1 MMEQNKPGSSE
12 MESNRQHL
20 KNLTEIRSLME
31 RSSSFISL
39 SGLSGISAGIMGLI
53 AAYILHQKLFRFM
66 DYTKSPMISAQTREE
81 FIFFGI
87 TVSAAVL
94 IVTFLAAIF
103 FTARKAKKSGLPVW
117 DGSAKRLVVNLF
129 IPLITGGVFCLILIY
144 QYFDW
149 LVLPSMLVFY
159 GLALLNAGKFTL
171 SEIKWLGVSEI
182 ALGLVSMLFLNHAIY
197 FWGAGFGLL
206 NIIYGMVMYFKYE
219 KNN

>member
-1 MMEQNKPGSSE
+1 MEQNKPGKSE
-12 MESNRQHL
+12 MESNQQHL

-53 AAYILHQKLFRFM
+53 AAYILHIKLFRFM
-66 DYTKSPMISAQTREE
+66 DYSKSPMISAQMREE
-81 FIFFGI
+81 FILFGI

-94 IVTFLAAIF
+94 IITFLAAIF
-103 FTARKAKKSGLPVW
+103 FTARKAKKNGYPVW
-117 DGSAKRLVVNLF
+117 DGSAKRLVANLF
-129 IPLITGGVFCLILIY
+129 LPLVTGGVFCLILIY
-144 QYFDW
+144 QFFDW

-159 GLALLNAGKFTL
+159 GLALLNAAKYTL

-182 ALGLVSMLFLNHAIY
+182 ALGLTAMLFLNEAIY

-206 NIIYGMVMYFKYE
+206 NIMYGLVMYFKYE

>member
-1 MMEQNKPGSSE
+1 MEQNTPGKSE
-12 MESNRQHL
+12 IESNRQHL

-39 SGLSGISAGIMGLI
+39 SGLSGISAGIIGLI
-53 AAYILHQKLFRFM
+53 AAYILHIKLFRFM
-66 DYTKSPMISAQTREE
+66 DYSKSPMISAQMREE
-81 FIFFGI
+81 FILFGI

-94 IVTFLAAIF
+94 IITFLAAIF
-103 FTARKAKKSGLPVW
+103 FTARKAKKNGYPVW

-129 IPLITGGVFCLILIY
+129 IPLVTGGVFCLILIY

-182 ALGLVSMLFLNHAIY
+182 ALGLASMLFLNDAIY

-206 NIIYGMVMYFKYE
+206 NIIYGLVMYYKYE

>member
-1 MMEQNKPGSSE
+1 MEQNTPGKSE
-12 MESNRQHL
+12 IESNRQHL

-53 AAYILHQKLFRFM
+53 AAYILHIKLFRFM
-66 DYTKSPMISAQTREE
+66 DYSKSPMISAQMREE
-81 FIFFGI
+81 FILFGI

-94 IVTFLAAIF
+94 IITFLAAIF
-103 FTARKAKKSGLPVW
+103 FTARKAKKNGYPVW

-182 ALGLVSMLFLNHAIY
+182 ALGLASMLFLNDAIY

-206 NIIYGMVMYFKYE
+206 NIIYGLVMYFKYE

>member
-1 MMEQNKPGSSE
+1 MEQNKPGKSE
-12 MESNRQHL
+12 IESNQQHL

-39 SGLSGISAGIMGLI
+39 SGLSGISAGIMGLV
-53 AAYILHQKLFRFM
+53 AAYILHIKLFRFM
-66 DYTKSPMISAQTREE
+66 DYSKSPMISAQMREE
-81 FIFFGI
+81 FILFGI

-94 IVTFLAAIF
+94 LVTFLAAIF
-103 FTARKAKKSGLPVW
+103 FTARKAKKNGYPVW

-129 IPLITGGVFCLILIY
+129 VPLITGGVFCLILIY
-144 QYFDW
+144 QYYDW

-182 ALGLVSMLFLNHAIY
+182 ILGLVSMLFLNDAIY
-197 FWGAGFGLL
+197 FWGAGFGML

-219 KNN
+219 KNK

>member
-1 MMEQNKPGSSE
+1 MEQNTPGKSE
-12 MESNRQHL
+12 IESNRQHL

-53 AAYILHQKLFRFM
+53 AAYILHIKLFRFM
-66 DYTKSPMISAQTREE
+66 DYSKSPMISAQMREE
-81 FIFFGI
+81 FILFGI

-94 IVTFLAAIF
+94 IITFLAAIF
-103 FTARKAKKSGLPVW
+103 FTARKAKKNGYPVW

-129 IPLITGGVFCLILIY
+129 IPLVTGGVFCLILIY

-182 ALGLVSMLFLNHAIY
+182 ALGLASMLFLNDAIY

-206 NIIYGMVMYFKYE
+206 NIIYGLVMYYKYE

>member
-1 MMEQNKPGSSE
+1 MEQNTPGKSE
-12 MESNRQHL
+12 MDSNRQHL

-39 SGLSGISAGIMGLI
+39 SGLSGISAGIIGLI
-53 AAYILHQKLFRFM
+53 AAYILHIKLFRFM
-66 DYTKSPMISAQTREE
+66 DYSKSPMISAQMREE
-81 FIFFGI
+81 FILFGI

-94 IVTFLAAIF
+94 IITFLAAIF
-103 FTARKAKKSGLPVW
+103 FTARKAKKNGYPVW

-129 IPLITGGVFCLILIY
+129 IPLVTGGVFCLILIY

-182 ALGLVSMLFLNHAIY
+182 ALGLASMLFLNDAIY

-206 NIIYGMVMYFKYE
+206 NIIYGLVMYYKYE

>member
-1 MMEQNKPGSSE
+1 MEQNTPGKSE

-53 AAYILHQKLFRFM
+53 AAYILHIKLFRFM
-66 DYTKSPMISAQTREE
+66 DYSKSPMISAQMREE
-81 FIFFGI
+81 FILFGI

-94 IVTFLAAIF
+94 IITFLAAIF
-103 FTARKAKKSGLPVW
+103 FTARKAKKNGYPVW

-129 IPLITGGVFCLILIY
+129 IPLVTGGVFCLILIY

-182 ALGLVSMLFLNHAIY
+182 ALGLASMLFLNDAIY

-206 NIIYGMVMYFKYE
+206 NIIYGLVMYFKYE

>member
-1 MMEQNKPGSSE
+1 MEQNTPGKSE
-12 MESNRQHL
+12 IESNRQHL

-53 AAYILHQKLFRFM
+53 AAYILHIKLFRFM
-66 DYTKSPMISAQTREE
+66 DYSKSPMISAQMREE
-81 FIFFGI
+81 FILFGI
-87 TVSAAVL
+87 TISAAVL
-94 IVTFLAAIF
+94 LITFLAAIF
-103 FTARKAKKSGLPVW
+103 FTARRAKKNGYPVW

-129 IPLITGGVFCLILIY
+129 IPLVTGGVFCLILIY
-144 QYFDW
+144 QCFDW

-182 ALGLVSMLFLNHAIY
+182 ALGLASMLFLNDAIY

-206 NIIYGMVMYFKYE
+206 NIIYGLVMYFKYE

>member
-1 MMEQNKPGSSE
+1 MEQNKPGKSE
-12 MESNRQHL
+12 IESNQQHL

-53 AAYILHQKLFRFM
+53 AAYILHTKLFRYM
-66 DYTKSPMISAQTREE
+66 DYTKSPLISAELRQE
-81 FIFFGI
+81 FIIFGI
-87 TVSAAVL
+87 LVSAAVL
-94 IVTFLAAIF
+94 IVTFVTAIF
-103 FTARKAKKSGLPVW
+103 FTARKAKKNGYPVW

-129 IPLITGGVFCLILIY
+129 VPLITGGVFCLILIY
-144 QYFDW
+144 QYYDW

-182 ALGLVSMLFLNHAIY
+182 ILGLVSMLFLNDAIY
-197 FWGAGFGLL
+197 FWGAGFGML

-219 KNN
+219 KNK

>member
-1 MMEQNKPGSSE
+1 MEQDKPGKSE
-12 MESNRQHL
+12 IESNQQHL

-66 DYTKSPMISAQTREE
+66 DYSKSPMISAQMREE
-81 FIFFGI
+81 FILFGI

-94 IVTFLAAIF
+94 LVTFLAAIF
-103 FTARKAKKSGLPVW
+103 FTARKAKKNGYPVW

-129 IPLITGGVFCLILIY
+129 VPLITGGVFCLILIY
-144 QYFDW
+144 QYYDW

-182 ALGLVSMLFLNHAIY
+182 ILGLVSMLFLNDAIY

-206 NIIYGMVMYFKYE
+206 NIIYGMLMYFKYE

>member
-1 MMEQNKPGSSE
+1 MEQNTPGKSE
-12 MESNRQHL
+12 IESNRQHL

-39 SGLSGISAGIMGLI
+39 SGLSGISAGIIGLI
-53 AAYILHQKLFRFM
+53 AAYILHIKLFRFM
-66 DYTKSPMISAQTREE
+66 DYSKSPMISAQMREE
-81 FIFFGI
+81 FILFGI

-94 IVTFLAAIF
+94 IITFLAAIF
-103 FTARKAKKSGLPVW
+103 FTARKAKKNGYPVW

-129 IPLITGGVFCLILIY
+129 IPLVTGGVFCLILIY

-182 ALGLVSMLFLNHAIY
+182 ALGLASMLFLNDAIY

-206 NIIYGMVMYFKYE
+206 NIIYGQVMYYKYE

>member
-1 MMEQNKPGSSE
+1 MEQNTPGKSE
-12 MESNRQHL
+12 IESNQQHL

-39 SGLSGISAGIMGLI
+39 SGLSGISAGIMGLV
-53 AAYILHQKLFRFM
+53 AAYILHIKLFRYM
-66 DYTKSPMISAQTREE
+66 DYSKSPMISAQMREE
-81 FIFFGI
+81 FILFGI

-94 IVTFLAAIF
+94 IITFLAAIF
-103 FTARKAKKSGLPVW
+103 FTARKAKKNGYPVW

-129 IPLITGGVFCLILIY
+129 IPLVTGGVFCLILIY

-182 ALGLVSMLFLNHAIY
+182 ALGLASMLFLNDAIY

-206 NIIYGMVMYFKYE
+206 NIIYGLVMYFKYE

>member
-1 MMEQNKPGSSE
+1 MEQNTPGKSE
-12 MESNRQHL
+12 MESNQQHL

-53 AAYILHQKLFRFM
+53 AAYILHIKLFRFM
-66 DYTKSPMISAQTREE
+66 DYSKSPMISAQMREE
-81 FIFFGI
+81 FILFGI

-94 IVTFLAAIF
+94 IITFLAAIF
-103 FTARKAKKSGLPVW
+103 FTARKAKKNGYPVW

-129 IPLITGGVFCLILIY
+129 IPLVTGGVFCLILIY

-182 ALGLVSMLFLNHAIY
+182 ALGLVSMLFLNDAIY

-206 NIIYGMVMYFKYE
+206 NIIYGLVMYFKYE

>member
-1 MMEQNKPGSSE
+1 MEQNTPGKSE
-12 MESNRQHL
+12 IESNRQHL

-39 SGLSGISAGIMGLI
+39 SGLSGISAGIMGLV
-53 AAYILHQKLFRFM
+53 AAYILHIKLFKFM
-66 DYTKSPMISAQTREE
+66 DYSKSPMISAQMREE
-81 FIFFGI
+81 FILFGI

-94 IVTFLAAIF
+94 IITFLAAIF
-103 FTARKAKKSGLPVW
+103 FTARKAKKNGYPVW

-129 IPLITGGVFCLILIY
+129 IPLVTGGVFCLILIY

-182 ALGLVSMLFLNHAIY
+182 ALGLVSMLFLNDAIY

-206 NIIYGMVMYFKYE
+206 NIIYGLVMYFKYE

>member
-1 MMEQNKPGSSE
+1 MEQNTPGKSE
-12 MESNRQHL
+12 IESNRQHL

-53 AAYILHQKLFRFM
+53 AAYILHIKLFRFM
-66 DYTKSPMISAQTREE
+66 DYSKSPMISAQMREE
-81 FIFFGI
+81 FILFGI

-94 IVTFLAAIF
+94 IITFLAAIF
-103 FTARKAKKSGLPVW
+103 FTARKAKKNGYPVW

-182 ALGLVSMLFLNHAIY
+182 ALGLFSMLFLNDAIY

-206 NIIYGMVMYFKYE
+206 NIIYGLVMYFKYE

>member
-1 MMEQNKPGSSE
+1 MEQNTPGKSE
-12 MESNRQHL
+12 IESNRQHL

-53 AAYILHQKLFRFM
+53 AAYILHIKLFRFM
-66 DYTKSPMISAQTREE
+66 DYSKSPMISAQMREE
-81 FIFFGI
+81 FILFGI

-94 IVTFLAAIF
+94 MITFLAAIF
-103 FTARKAKKSGLPVW
+103 FTARKAKKNGYPVW

-182 ALGLVSMLFLNHAIY
+182 ALGLASMLFLNDAIY

-206 NIIYGMVMYFKYE
+206 NIIYGLVMYFKYE

>member
-1 MMEQNKPGSSE
+1 MEQNKPGKSE
-12 MESNRQHL
+12 IESNQQHL

-66 DYTKSPMISAQTREE
+66 DYSKSPMISAQMREE
-81 FIFFGI
+81 FILFGI

-94 IVTFLAAIF
+94 LVTFLAAIF
-103 FTARKAKKSGLPVW
+103 FTARKAKKNGYPVW

-129 IPLITGGVFCLILIY
+129 VPLITGGVFCLILIY
-144 QYFDW
+144 QYYDW

-182 ALGLVSMLFLNHAIY
+182 ILGLVSMLFLNDAIY

-206 NIIYGMVMYFKYE
+206 NIIYGMLMYFKYE

>member
-1 MMEQNKPGSSE
+1 MEQNKPGKSE
-12 MESNRQHL
+12 IESNQQHL

-66 DYTKSPMISAQTREE
+66 DYTKSPMISAQMREE
-81 FIFFGI
+81 FILFGI

-94 IVTFLAAIF
+94 LVTFLAAIF
-103 FTARKAKKSGLPVW
+103 FTARKAKKNGYPVW

-129 IPLITGGVFCLILIY
+129 VPLITGGVFCLILIY
-144 QYFDW
+144 QYYDW

-182 ALGLVSMLFLNHAIY
+182 ILGLVSMLFLNDAIY

-206 NIIYGMVMYFKYE
+206 NIIYGMLMYFKYE

>member
-1 MMEQNKPGSSE
+1 MEQNTPGKSE
-12 MESNRQHL
+12 MESNQQHL

-39 SGLSGISAGIMGLI
+39 SGLSGISAGIMGLV
-53 AAYILHQKLFRFM
+53 AACILHIKLFRYM
-66 DYTKSPMISAQTREE
+66 DYSKSPMISAQMREE
-81 FIFFGI
+81 FILFGI

-94 IVTFLAAIF
+94 IITFLAAIF
-103 FTARKAKKSGLPVW
+103 FTARKAKKNGYPVW

-129 IPLITGGVFCLILIY
+129 IPLVTGGVFCLILIY

-182 ALGLVSMLFLNHAIY
+182 ALGLASMLFLNDAIY

-206 NIIYGMVMYFKYE
+206 NIIYGLVMYFKYE

>member
-1 MMEQNKPGSSE
+1 MEQNTPGKSE
-12 MESNRQHL
+12 IESNRQHL

-53 AAYILHQKLFRFM
+53 AAYILHIKLFRFM
-66 DYTKSPMISAQTREE
+66 DYSKSPMISAQMREE
-81 FIFFGI
+81 FILFGI

-94 IVTFLAAIF
+94 IITFLAAIF
-103 FTARKAKKSGLPVW
+103 FTARKAKKNGYPVW

-149 LVLPSMLVFY
+149 LVLPSYYSLEFKFVN
-159 GLALLNAGKFTL
+159 LNP
-171 SEIKWLGVSEI
+171 
-182 ALGLVSMLFLNHAIY
+182 
-197 FWGAGFGLL
+197 
-206 NIIYGMVMYFKYE
+206 
-219 KNN
+219 

>member
-1 MMEQNKPGSSE
+1 MEQNKPGKSE
-12 MESNRQHL
+12 IESNQQHL

-53 AAYILHQKLFRFM
+53 AAYILHIKLFRFM
-66 DYTKSPMISAQTREE
+66 DYSKSPMISAQMREE
-81 FIFFGI
+81 FILFGI

-94 IVTFLAAIF
+94 LVTFLAAIF
-103 FTARKAKKSGLPVW
+103 FTARKAKKNGYPVW

-129 IPLITGGVFCLILIY
+129 VPLITGGVFCLILIY
-144 QYFDW
+144 QYYDW

-182 ALGLVSMLFLNHAIY
+182 ILGLVSMLFLNDAIY
-197 FWGAGFGLL
+197 FWGAGFGML

-219 KNN
+219 KNK

>member
-1 MMEQNKPGSSE
+1 MEQNTPGKSE
-12 MESNRQHL
+12 IESNRQHL

-53 AAYILHQKLFRFM
+53 AAYILHIKLFRFM
-66 DYTKSPMISAQTREE
+66 DYSKSPMISAQMREE
-81 FIFFGI
+81 FILFGI

-94 IVTFLAAIF
+94 IITFLAAIF
-103 FTARKAKKSGLPVW
+103 FTARKAKKNGYPVW

-129 IPLITGGVFCLILIY
+129 IPLVTGGVFCLILIY

-182 ALGLVSMLFLNHAIY
+182 ALGLASMLFLNNAIY

-206 NIIYGMVMYFKYE
+206 NIIYGLVMYFKYE